1 MYKIHQFVFDDGE
14 SLFNENNILGDKVP
28 VVKLGIQGQP
38 NVSFSINGG
47 NNIIL
52 GQYGIYELDLS
63 GIGQIISLKFNGGS
77 VSDKNILIVD
87 IVYEEVS
94 AL

>member
-1 MYKIHQFVFDDGE
+1 MYKIHQFVYTE
-14 SLFNENNILGDKVP
+14 LPTENENILGNKIP
-28 VVKLGIQGQP
+28 VIKLGIQGQP
-38 NVSFSINGG
+38 NVSFSINDG

-63 GIGQIISLKFNGGS
+63 GIGQIISLKFNGGN
-77 VSDKNILIVD
+77 VDENRKLIVD